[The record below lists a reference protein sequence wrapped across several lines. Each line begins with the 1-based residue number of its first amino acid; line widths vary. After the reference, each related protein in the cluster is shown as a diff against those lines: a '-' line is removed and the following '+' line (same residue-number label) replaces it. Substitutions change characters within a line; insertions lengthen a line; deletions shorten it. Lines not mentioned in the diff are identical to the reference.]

1 MTDTDKDAIFG
12 KDLRV
17 YDTKSLENIHF
28 EPELIEDIYS
38 RLDINKPKETYQQIV
53 ELNLIKVAYKMGH
66 NEGTH
71 KNQMTNNNSA
81 PDLIEIGGVKYQ
93 KVVEEPK
100 KPQTLKDIISEWIVI
115 YNIRSDSVK
124 DRITAD
130 LLERVQTRWLPDEI
144 ALDGLPG
151 DAMYS
156 SGWNDCLKV
165 ISNRLR

>member
-1 MTDTDKDAIFG
+1 MTDTG
-12 KDLRV
+12 K
-17 YDTKSLENIHF
+17 DTKSLEHINF

-38 RLDINKPKETYQQIV
+38 CLGINKPKETYQQIV

-93 KVVEEPK
+93 RVVEEPK
-100 KPQTLKDIISEWIVI
+100 KPKTLKDSLIVPFYAIGYDFSECQKDWICKV
-115 YNIRSDSVK
+115 VEK
-124 DRITAD
+124 
-130 LLERVQTRWLPDEI
+130 WLPDEI
-144 ALDGLPG
+144 ALEGLPG
-151 DAMYS
+151 DARYS